1 MSESKR
7 KIRRQ
12 NKRRM
17 NKIIFAFLIFII
29 ILGSGMYIFHNFI
42 QKPLYISPLP
52 PNYKIDS
59 VSDKDK
65 KFKLLKDKLRE
76 GKIEYEKITAYDKY
90 FIVEMEDESRVFV
103 SSQKD
108 LIPQISSLQFILSRL
123 TMEGKAVRELDL
135 RFDKPVIQLK

>member
-1 MSESKR
+1 MPDSKR

-12 NKRRM
+12 NIKRK
-17 NKIIFAFLIFII
+17 NKIILVSIIFLI
-29 ILGSGMYIFHNFI
+29 ILGVGIYIFRNLL

-59 VSDKDK
+59 VSDKDQK
-65 KFKLLKDKLRE
+65 LKLLEDKLKE
-76 GKIEYEKITAYDKY
+76 SKIKYEKIIAYDKY
-90 FIVEMEDESRVFV
+90 FIIEMEDDSKVLV

-135 RFDKPVIQLK
+135 RFDKPVIRLK

>member
-1 MSESKR
+1 MPESKR

-12 NKRRM
+12 NRRRM
-17 NKIIFAFLIFII
+17 NKLILAFLIFLI
-29 ILGSGMYIFHNFI
+29 ILGSGIYIFHNFL

-65 KFKLLKDKLRE
+65 KFKLLKNKLRE
-76 GKIEYEKITAYDKY
+76 GKIEYEKITADDKY
-90 FIVEMEDESRVFV
+90 FIIEMDDESRVFV

-108 LIPQISSLQFILSRL
+108 LVPQISSLQFILSRL

-135 RFDKPVIQLK
+135 RFDKPVIKLK